1 MSFHNAVNPAP
12 WLVAPGPDQDVVIS
26 SRARIA
32 RNIDGFPFVNV
43 AESHDHA
50 RIVELASKELNR
62 ISSVQAATFL
72 DLETTGPLK
81 RKLLVERHLISS
93 HHAEREHP
101 RAVAYDSAQER
112 LSIMV
117 NEEDHLRVQFV
128 RPGLDLHAAYQQLE
142 RVEEELE
149 SCFDFAFSKR
159 FGYLTACP
167 TNVGT
172 AVRFSVMLHLPAL
185 AISGELEKVQNAAR
199 AMSLAIRGSA
209 GEGSESDANLFQL
222 SNQTTLGK
230 SEAELLDA
238 FQSHII
244 PQVVEYERAARRTLL
259 DRRRVH
265 LEDRVHRAHAV
276 LSSARVLDHDEC
288 TSLLSDLRIGVAS
301 GLIDSIELHTVNALL
316 LITQPGHVQQACHR
330 ELDQSERRI
339 ERAKL
344 CRQILSADA

>member
-1 MSFHNAVNPAP
+1 MSFQHAVNPAP
-12 WLVAPGPDQDVVIS
+12 WLVATGPDQDVVIS

-32 RNIDGFPFVNV
+32 RNIDGFPFVNS
-43 AESHDHA
+43 AEHQDHA
-50 RIVELASKELNR
+50 RVVELSQTAFSKLGD
-62 ISSVQAATFL
+62 ACPTTFL
-72 DLETTGPLK
+72 DLEQTGYLR

-93 HHAEREHP
+93 HHAEHEHP

-112 LSIMV
+112 LSVMI
-117 NEEDHLRVQFV
+117 NEEDHLRVQIV
-128 RPGLDLHAAYQQLE
+128 KPGLDLHAAYEQLE
-142 RVEEELE
+142 RVEKQLE
-149 SCFDFAFSKR
+149 GSFDFSYSKR

-185 AISGELEKVQNAAR
+185 AITGELEKVQNAAR

-230 SEAELLDA
+230 SEQELLDA

-244 PQVVEYERAARRTLL
+244 PQVVEFERSARRTLL
-259 DRRRVH
+259 DRRRII
-265 LEDRVHRAHAV
+265 LEDRVYRAYAI
-276 LSSARVLDHDEC
+276 LGSARVLEHDEC
-288 TSLLSDLRIGVAS
+288 TALLSDLRLGVAA
-301 GLIDSIELHTVNALL
+301 GIINAIDLHTINALIL
-316 LITQPGHVQQACHR
+316 MTQPGHVQNTVSK

-339 ERAKL
+339 ERAAL
-344 CRQILSADA
+344 CRRTLAQQG